1 MTDVDEAEIKS
12 APDPVETLVAEVM
25 KVERRFGH
33 ALRGAKSDR
42 LEGIRQAIENSSK
55 AAQ

>member
-1 MTDVDEAEIKS
+1 MADVHDEEAKG
-12 APDPVETLVAEVM
+12 APDPVEGLVAEVM
-25 KVERRFGH
+25 KVERKFGH